1 MLRIREAIVVEGRY
15 DKNTLSQMVD
25 TVIVET
31 SGFGIFKDK
40 ERLAL
45 LRRLAEKRG
54 LIVLTDPDGAGFV
67 IRNRIK
73 GEIPAKYL
81 KHAYI
86 PDVYG
91 KERRKRRGGKEG
103 KLGVEG
109 MRPEVLEAALRR
121 AGATFLEEGGT
132 CAPSPGLTKADLY
145 AAGLSGRPDS
155 GARRLALL
163 RRGRQSGGRSCST
176 GWSCPNGSP
185 PTPCWRCSTPC
196 LRLESWRIRF
206 GEQMRKNFPEIR
218 KKDLTKKLSCAIL

>member
-25 TVIVET
+25 TVIIET

-67 IRNRIK
+67 IRGHLR
-73 GEIPAKYL
+73 GSLPPDRV
-81 KHAYI
+81 KHAYV
-86 PDVYG
+86 PDIYG
-91 KERRKRRGGKEG
+91 KERRKRQGGKEG

-121 AGATFLEEGGT
+121 AGATFLDEAGERAAQAGR
-132 CAPSPGLTKADLY
+132 PITKADFVAL
-145 AAGLSGRPDS
+145 GLSGGP
-155 GARRLALL
+155 GAADRRRALL
-163 RRGRQSGGRSCST
+163 QRLELPEHLSPNAMLEVLNALFTREELDGLLQGPSGGS
-176 GWSCPNGSP
+176 
-185 PTPCWRCSTPC
+185 
-196 LRLESWRIRF
+196 L
-206 GEQMRKNFPEIR
+206 
-218 KKDLTKKLSCAIL
+218 